1 MSTIPLPRRGGLP
14 ARAKYALFALIGAM
28 LAYVLYHNE
37 SFLIDPARPVW
48 EHYAGI
54 KWTLLPHGIAGAT
67 ALALAFAQ
75 FSSRL
80 RSRHLNVHRWIGR
93 VYVTAVAVA
102 APLGVVTQ
110 YLDERTGDPRSF
122 TVLAAVDAALWL
134 LATGAAFWCIR
145 HRHVDPHR
153 QWMTRSFAMALVF
166 LEGRLI
172 LGATGWDDQGAVI
185 AETVI
190 WCCIAF
196 AYPLADLALLID
208 ERLRAREI
216 ARAPTAP
223 VGNAAE

>member
-1 MSTIPLPRRGGLP
+1 MSTIPLARRGGLP
-14 ARAKYALFALIGAM
+14 ARAKFALFAFIGAM

-37 SFLIDPARPVW
+37 SFLLDPANPVW

-67 ALALAFAQ
+67 ALSLAFAQ

-80 RSRHLNVHRWIGR
+80 RARHLNVHRWLGR
-93 VYVTAVAVA
+93 VYVTAVVVA
-102 APLGVVTQ
+102 APLGVATQ

-134 LATGAAFWCIR
+134 LATGVAFWCIR
-145 HRHVDPHR
+145 QRRVDQHR

-172 LGATGWDDQGAVI
+172 LGVTGWDDQGAAI

-190 WCCIAF
+190 WCCIAL
-196 AYPLADLALLID
+196 AYPLADLALLVD
-208 ERLRAREI
+208 ERLRAR
-216 ARAPTAP
+216 AVGRPSAP
-223 VGNAAE
+223 VAENAAE